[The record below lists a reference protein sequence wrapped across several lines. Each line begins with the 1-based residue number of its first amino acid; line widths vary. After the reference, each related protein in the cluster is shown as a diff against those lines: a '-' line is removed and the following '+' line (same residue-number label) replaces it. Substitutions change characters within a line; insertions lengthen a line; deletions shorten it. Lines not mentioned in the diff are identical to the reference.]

1 MTTTEDRG
9 GERIAPFRPTL
20 TEGGERQ
27 IQGIRRKLD
36 HRNVE
41 QVLNVEGYWISIE

>member
-1 MTTTEDRG
+1 MKTKDG
-9 GERIAPFRPTL
+9 SERITPFQPTL
-20 TEGGERQ
+20 TERGERQ
-27 IQGIRRKLD
+27 IQTIRRRLD